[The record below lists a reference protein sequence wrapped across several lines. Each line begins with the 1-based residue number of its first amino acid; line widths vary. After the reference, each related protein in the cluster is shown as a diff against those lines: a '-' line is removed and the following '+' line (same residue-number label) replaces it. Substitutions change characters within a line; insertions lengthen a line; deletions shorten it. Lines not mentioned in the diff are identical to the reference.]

1 MVPGPVIHTRQ
12 RQAHYHAGQYLSYD
26 RDVVCGT
33 LYVTVP
39 ITWLR
44 ISSTRSESY
53 QPLVLVAFPQVLLEP
68 LEPAL
73 PVRIEPLEPALPG
86 QVALPAD
93 VAHVHLEHALDV
105 HPVDAVDA
113 GYAHHPALVVGLLAD
128 ADHDQCVVRLRHLYG
143 DRLRGAHR
151 PHVRVEQMVVVGF
164 PAVLQLPHGV

>member
-73 PVRIEPLEPALPG
+73 PV
-86 QVALPAD
+86 QVVLPAD

-113 GYAHHPALVVGLLAD
+113 GYAHHPALAD
-128 ADHDQCVVRLRHLYG
+128 ARCDHPVNVLDVHLV
-143 DRLRGAHR
+143 D
-151 PHVRVEQMVVVGF
+151 
-164 PAVLQLPHGV
+164 AVADPRFDGGRNP

>member
-12 RQAHYHAGQYLSYD
+12 RQAHYHAEQYLSYD
-26 RDVVCGT
+26 RDVFCGT

-53 QPLVLVAFPQVLLEP
+53 QPQVLVAFPQVLLEP

-73 PVRIEPLEPALPG
+73 SALPVRIEPLEPALPG
-86 QVALPAD
+86 QVVLPAD
-93 VAHVHLEHALDV
+93 VAHVHL
-105 HPVDAVDA
+105 
-113 GYAHHPALVVGLLAD
+113 
-128 ADHDQCVVRLRHLYG
+128 
-143 DRLRGAHR
+143 
-151 PHVRVEQMVVVGF
+151 EQMVVVGF